1 MSAEVAHNPDAA
13 AGSMMQKRKID
24 EEAAVPDAKKF
35 MTDAP
40 PVTTVPYS
48 VAMPSKT
55 ASPLTKAREV
65 RLEQNR
71 KAARES
77 RRRKKVSYLLVAC
90 VRKKFYYNFGHG
102 IHEFFFDYLMYFVI
116 LRL

>member
-13 AGSMMQKRKID
+13 AGSTMQKRKID
-24 EEAAVPDAKKF
+24 EEAETPDAKKF

-40 PVTTVPYS
+40 PVTTVPYT
-48 VAMPSKT
+48 VALPSKT
-55 ASPLTKAREV
+55 ASPLKKARDV

-77 RRRKKVSYLLVAC
+77 RRRKKVSSLPVSGH
-90 VRKKFYYNFGHG
+90 VRWHDRNHSIHDKFFRSTSPSSGY
-102 IHEFFFDYLMYFVI
+102 D
-116 LRL
+116 